1 MASHGGTTTSYWAEE
16 IELARPPLT
25 ADASCDVCVIGAG
38 IAGLSVAYEL
48 AAGGAAVIVIDAD
61 TPGGGETGR
70 TTAHL
75 MTASM
80 TGTTTSN

>member
-48 AAGGAAVIVIDAD
+48 VAGGAAVIVIDAD
-61 TPGGGETGR
+61 TPATYRQRRPAVDGPHFGIG
-70 TTAHL
+70 
-75 MTASM
+75 S
-80 TGTTTSN
+80 